1 MFRKAAAIATLTLT
15 QTHLTYTG
23 KSSVF
28 AIATFSHTLHG
39 ASQLV
44 SKTAMVSTNIDVC
57 MTACVDSEF
66 GYAKDQTLPWD
77 VPSEFENFLKLLSSY
92 PAGMASVLMGR
103 VSWETDSLPSEL
115 RERFAKIIVVTSQPT
130 VMVGST
136 EAPENLVTVPSIE
149 KGIELLESHLLQKAS
164 NNSSLLPVQN
174 SQHRLFILGGGEI
187 YRDCFAKGL
196 LDQVFLSRLPTSY
209 NCTHHMP
216 WLQESLFSRMRLTQ
230 LSKRDGFVVE
240 HWQRIPRFQ
249 FTSESVTEGHPDKVC
264 DIISD
269 AVVDAYLAQVR

>member
-1 MFRKAAAIATLTLT
+1 
-15 QTHLTYTG
+15 
-23 KSSVF
+23 
-28 AIATFSHTLHG
+28 
-39 ASQLV
+39 
-44 SKTAMVSTNIDVC
+44 

-66 GYAKDQTLPWD
+66 GYAKDETLPWD
-77 VPSEFENFLKLLSSY
+77 VPSEFENFLKLLSAY

-130 VMVGST
+130 VMSST
-136 EAPENLVTVPSIE
+136 EAPENLVAVPSIE

-164 NNSSLLPVQN
+164 NSSTSTLSPVQN
-174 SQHRLFILGGGEI
+174 NQHRLFILGGGEI

-216 WLQESLFSRMRLTQ
+216 WLQESLFSKMKLTQ

-269 AVVDAYLAQVR
+269 AVVDAYLAQVRRYDDIFACTSSLCVCRVPLSVEQCTTRMLKDAAICNRVNYGE